1 MVDIPSHELKGNDV
15 WEYWGLLAEVRD
27 TVADNSPV
35 CIEVH
40 LKAMTNHAGATP
52 GWPADTKVM
61 SLDDGL
67 VVEKSS
73 FDPVFVLEQALSYQS
88 IAKLTQEVSNPGK
101 DKIVE
106 WGAT

>member
-67 VVEKSS
+67 VVEQTWY
-73 FDPVFVLEQALSYQS
+73 DPVFVLEQALSLQT
-88 IAKLTQEVSNPGK
+88 ITKLTQDVADPGRE
-101 DKIVE
+101 KIGE
-106 WGAT
+106 WAAI